1 MWLSKTSK
9 CLSFGFF
16 SPILVLL
23 CSYISSLR
31 IWIVV
36 WSSRTLERELSMAGV
51 GTEEKW
57 VGSANTVVRRFA
69 PARRQCSQLKK
80 KEREITELFICGPE
94 NHTQFS
100 TLQEHQWNVKVGNP
114 CMASLLMLNNVVL
127 LLIKDK

>member
-1 MWLSKTSK
+1 
-9 CLSFGFF
+9 
-16 SPILVLL
+16 
-23 CSYISSLR
+23 
-31 IWIVV
+31 
-36 WSSRTLERELSMAGV
+36 MAGV

-100 TLQEHQWNVKVGNP
+100 TLQEHH
-114 CMASLLMLNNVVL
+114 
-127 LLIKDK
+127 